1 MIASELL
8 TESLGSER
16 FDAVQPFM
24 KKMLKIDYINFSYAM
39 RGIKVVA
46 NVREKLDL
54 NSTPLK
60 N

>member
-1 MIASELL
+1 
-8 TESLGSER
+8 
-16 FDAVQPFM
+16 M

-46 NVREKLDL
+46 NDWGDVDL